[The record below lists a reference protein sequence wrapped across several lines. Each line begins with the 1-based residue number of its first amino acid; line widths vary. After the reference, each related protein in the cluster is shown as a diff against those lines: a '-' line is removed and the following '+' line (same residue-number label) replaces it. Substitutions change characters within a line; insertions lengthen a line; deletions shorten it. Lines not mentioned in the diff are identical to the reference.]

1 MKLFFEYRN
10 RRTKLNLNAPLRHEV
25 KVEQEATSKA
35 VEDDRKYEIQCCIV
49 RIMKARKKINFNNLM
64 TEVIAQL
71 KHRFQPQIPVIK
83 KAVDTLID
91 KDYLERDAN
100 DRNTFSYI
108 AWKSLALKKL
118 FMKSSTDKI
127 VLYNKFLMFKQSEF
141 FLVYLAEKYF
151 VCIY

>member
-1 MKLFFEYRN
+1 
-10 RRTKLNLNAPLRHEV
+10 
-25 KVEQEATSKA
+25 
-35 VEDDRKYEIQCCIV
+35 
-49 RIMKARKKINFNNLM
+49 MKARKKINFNNLM

-108 AWKSLALKKL
+108 A
-118 FMKSSTDKI
+118 
-127 VLYNKFLMFKQSEF
+127 
-141 FLVYLAEKYF
+141 
-151 VCIY
+151 